1 MTETPYDV
9 AVIGGG
15 PAGYAAAIA
24 AAQAGMRAACVERRE
39 TLGGTCLNVGCIPS
53 KTLLHWSARYRET
66 VEGAAEY
73 GITAGKVALDVAATM
88 AGKDRTVLQLA
99 SGVAHLFA
107 KHKVERIPG
116 RARLAGRGVVAV
128 TGKDD
133 RTREIRAR
141 NIVVATG
148 SEPAALPGV
157 AIDER
162 RIVSSTGAL
171 ALPRVPETMAVI
183 GGGYIGLELGSVWS
197 RFGAK
202 VTVIEYLDRLAAGMD
217 SELADRMR
225 RALAR
230 QGIAFRLA
238 TRVTGAE
245 PREDGVALALAPAA
259 GDRAG
264 DANDAENENPAR
276 ETLTAEIVLVAVG
289 RRPRTEGL
297 GIEDAGVALDER
309 GYIMVDERYRT
320 TAEGIY
326 AIGDV
331 IPGPMLAHKATAEAR
346 ALADILAGGHGSVNY
361 GAIPAVVYT
370 EPEAASAG
378 QTEDALKAAGTPYR
392 KGTVPLAGNS
402 RAKTIGRTAGFVK
415 ILSEKRSDRLLGVHI
430 LAPDAGALIAEAA
443 LALEFGASAE
453 DIARTCHAHPT
464 LNESI
469 MEAASLAAFGKTLH
483 A

>member
-1 MTETPYDV
+1 MPGAGYDADYDV

-24 AAQAGMRAACVERRE
+24 AAQAGLRAACIERRE
-39 TLGGTCLNVGCIPS
+39 SLGGTCLNVGCIPS
-53 KTLLHWSARYRET
+53 KTLLHWSARYREMA
-66 VEGAAEY
+66 EGAPAH
-73 GITAGKVALDVAATM
+73 GITVGEVSLDLAAAM
-88 AGKDRTVLQLA
+88 AGKDRVVAQLA

-107 KHKVERIPG
+107 KNKVERIAG

-128 TGKDD
+128 TGEEGQA
-133 RTREIRAR
+133 REIRAR
-141 NIVVATG
+141 NIVIATG
-148 SEPAALPGV
+148 SEPIALSGV

-162 RIVSSTGAL
+162 RVVSSAGAL
-171 ALPRVPETMAVI
+171 ALPRVPKTLAVI

-197 RFGAK
+197 RFGAE

-217 SELADRMR
+217 SELADRLR

-230 QGIAFRLA
+230 QGVAFRLA
-238 TRVTGAE
+238 TRVAGADI
-245 PREDGVALALAPAA
+245 RDDGVALSLAPAGSGGAA
-259 GDRAG
+259 GG
-264 DANDAENENPAR
+264 
-276 ETLTAEIVLVAVG
+276 ETLTAEIALVAVG
-289 RRPRTEGL
+289 RRPCADGL
-297 GIEDAGVALDER
+297 GIEEAGVALDER
-309 GYIMVDERYRT
+309 GSVMVDERYRT

-346 ALADILAGGHGSVNY
+346 ALADILAGGHGAVNY
-361 GAIPAVVYT
+361 DAIPAVVYT
-370 EPEAASAG
+370 EPEAASVG
-378 QTEDALKAAGTPYR
+378 RTEDELKAAGTPYR

-402 RAKTIGRTAGFVK
+402 RAKTIGQTAGFVK

-430 LAPDAGALIAEAA
+430 LAPGAGALIAEAA

-464 LNESI
+464 LNESL
-469 MEAASLAAFGKTLH
+469 MEAASLAAFGNALH